1 MRRTEHLQPI
11 LIMLLFAAPALAAW
25 VAHATWHPTRVSSYG
40 ELLDPVPPELAGLTD
55 TRGQPTSLDGLHGR
69 WVLVT
74 VVTGSCA
81 HACRQN
87 LYLAHQARLAQG
99 HDQDR
104 LVQAMIDDGTT
115 DPGETGGLRR
125 FVLPAGT
132 RSALSGG
139 LPARTYVL
147 DPLGR
152 AVLRFPGQ
160 PDGQGMIQDLQHLL
174 RASKLG

>member
-1 MRRTEHLQPI
+1 MRLTDRYQPI

-25 VAHATWHPTRVSSYG
+25 VAHATWHPTRVASYG
-40 ELLDPVPPELAGLTD
+40 ELLDPVPPDLDGLTD
-55 TRGQPTSLDGLHGR
+55 ERGQPASLSGLHGR

-74 VVTGSCA
+74 VVAGRCED
-81 HACRQN
+81 ACRQN

-99 HDQDR
+99 RDQER
-104 LVQAMIDDGTT
+104 LVQAVIDGGTGV
-115 DPGETGGLRR
+115 PGEIGGLKR
-125 FVLPAGT
+125 FASPAQT

-152 AVLRFPGQ
+152 TVLRFPGQ
-160 PDGQGMIQDLQHLL
+160 PDGKGMIRDLQHLL